1 MSVWDRSARA
11 LLLSVSS
18 LALCASGA
26 LSVANAQGS
35 MTLDP
40 VTVVATKTPE
50 KTSDALAAVSSV
62 RQEQIDQFMPNRLSD
77 IFRGMPGVWMS
88 ERGDD
93 PATAINIRGL
103 QDFGRVNVLIDGAR
117 QNFQRSGHNANGMF
131 YLEPEILSGVD
142 VVRGPVANIYG
153 SGAIGGVVSFQ
164 TKDVDDVLK
173 PGQRFGALMHGQMGS
188 FASGLGSTFLAAR
201 SQYVDVFG
209 GYVGRKSDNYSTG
222 EHGSPYPSVPAD
234 GASVRHTYNDT
245 RTGIG
250 KATFKPAQGHEVKIS
265 GIAYDSYY
273 RAPWLANT
281 NTTSSAYDTHVIN
294 NTITGSYK
302 YARPEDRIFD
312 YALTTYWNESK
323 TDQTNTQP
331 AASVG
336 RTRSFAIDTKGFDL
350 NNTSRFDTGPV
361 RHALTYG
368 GDYFKDDVNVVDA
381 FSTADLFTPNGQRT
395 VSGAFAQ
402 LRSNYSTWLEVIT
415 GVRYDQ
421 YNLSG
426 GKTSTSGDRISP
438 KATVGITPVRWFT
451 VYGTYAEG
459 YRAPAVTETLV
470 TGNHPATG
478 FPVSFNCPDGSVGG
492 FCFLPNPNLRP
503 EVGKTKE
510 VGVNI
515 REDNI
520 FTQGDRVRL
529 KANLFRN
536 DVADFIE
543 GVSFGPQP
551 SPGFFQ
557 FFQYQNIANARL
569 EGVEWEGT
577 YDAGVWFI
585 GLSGHRIRGK
595 NVDTGGPLRTT
606 PPDMVATT
614 VGGRFFDRRLT
625 ALVRWQSVAGK
636 NVEDVPAGT
645 VLRPGSTELVSFYA
659 DWKLRPNALAM
670 FSVDNLLDKYY
681 VRYLDSIPSAGMT
694 FKAGLKVQFSD
705 ETFKGG

>member
-11 LLLSVSS
+11 LLLGVSS
-18 LALCASGA
+18 LALCASGV
-26 LSVANAQGS
+26 LSGANAQS
-35 MTLDP
+35 AMTLDP
-40 VTVVATKTPE
+40 VTVLATKTSE
-50 KTSDALAAVSSV
+50 KTTEALAAVSSV
-62 RQEQIDQFMPNRLSD
+62 RQEQIDQFMPNRVSE
-77 IFRGMPGVWMS
+77 IFQGMPGVWMS

-188 FASGLGSTFLAAR
+188 FGAGLGSTFLAAR
-201 SQYVDVFG
+201 TPYADLFG
-209 GYVGRKSDNYSTG
+209 GYVGRKNDNYSTG
-222 EHGSPYPSVPAD
+222 EIGSPIANMPAD
-234 GASVRHTYNDT
+234 GVTVRNTYNDT

-250 KATFKPAQGHEVKIS
+250 KATFRPAQGHEVKIS

-273 RAPWLANT
+273 RAPWTAS
-281 NTTSSAYDTHVIN
+281 TTASVYDTHVMN

-302 YARPEDRIFD
+302 YSRPEDRIFD
-312 YALTTYWNESK
+312 YAVTAYWNESN
-323 TDQTNTQP
+323 TDQKNVQP
-331 AASVG
+331 ASAIG
-336 RTRSFAIDTKGFDL
+336 RYRNFNIDTKGFDA

-368 GDYFKDDVNVVDA
+368 GDFFKDDVLVTDPY
-381 FSTADLFTPNGQRT
+381 STAALFTPSGERT
-395 VSGAFAQ
+395 VSGGFAQ

-426 GKTSTSGDRISP
+426 GGSSSSGSRVSP
-438 KATVGITPVRWFT
+438 KATVGITPIRWFT

-470 TGNHPATG
+470 TGTHPPSGLPIFTCA
-478 FPVSFNCPDGSVGG
+478 DGTIGL

-503 EVGKTKE
+503 EVGKNKE

-515 REDNI
+515 REDNL
-520 FTQGDRVRL
+520 FAPGDKLRI
-529 KANLFRN
+529 KANWFRN
-536 DVADFIE
+536 DVSDFIE
-543 GVSFGPQP
+543 GVNYGP
-551 SPGFFQ
+551 SVFVPGFGTLYK
-557 FFQYQNIANARL
+557 FFQYQNIANAKL
-569 EGVEWEGT
+569 QGYEWEGT

-585 GLSGHRIRGK
+585 GVSGHRIRGN
-595 NVDTGGPLRTT
+595 NVDTNAPLRTV
-606 PPDMVATT
+606 PPDMIATT
-614 VGGRFFDRRLT
+614 VGARFFDRKLT

-636 NVEDVPAGT
+636 DANSVPAGT
-645 VLRPGSTELVSFYA
+645 TPVSSYELVGLYFG
-659 DWKLRPNALAM
+659 WQFRPNAVAS
-670 FSVDNLLDKYY
+670 FSVDNLLDNYY
-681 VRYLDSIPSAGMT
+681 IRYLDGIPSAGRT